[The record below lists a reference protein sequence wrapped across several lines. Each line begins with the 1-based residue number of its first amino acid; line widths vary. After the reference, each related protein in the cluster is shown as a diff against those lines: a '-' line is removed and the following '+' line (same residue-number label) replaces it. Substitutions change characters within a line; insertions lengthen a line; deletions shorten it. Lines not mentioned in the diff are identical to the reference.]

1 MNNVNSFGKTALFN
15 FQKPIT
21 DITECIEQ
29 SSMSSPMKKYQ
40 ILESLRQIVHDIRK
54 GVIPFSP
61 DELVPKMLEVGRARG
76 TADFERAVTDLL
88 ATLAKKIP
96 STEYRK
102 EFEKYI

>member
-1 MNNVNSFGKTALFN
+1 MNNVNSYGKMALFK
-15 FQKPIT
+15 FQKPVN

-29 SSMSSPMKKYQ
+29 SSISSPMRKYQ
-40 ILESLRQIVHDIRK
+40 ILESLKQIVHDLSK
-54 GVIPFSP
+54 GMIPFSP

-96 STEYRK
+96 SAEYRK

>member
-1 MNNVNSFGKTALFN
+1 MNNVNSREEIALFK
-15 FQKPIT
+15 FEKPVD
-21 DITECIEQ
+21 DITERIEQ
-29 SSMSSPMKKYQ
+29 SSTCSPMKKYQ
-40 ILESLRQIVHDIRK
+40 ILEGLKTIVHDLRK

-61 DELVPKMLEVGRARG
+61 EELVPKMLEVGRARG

-88 ATLAKKIP
+88 ATLARKIP